1 MKRFVTMT
9 ALVALVAIAGS
20 ASAALRI
27 PQVPVLGGGLQGYL
41 NGQGESI
48 NVLTD
53 QNAAQRWAA
62 TVSANATF
70 TIQVEL
76 AGNAASN
83 TIGIYNASA
92 VAPAL
97 YQVFPGAATSGWFA
111 TVSFRSAPTRAIVNL
126 LDASATL
133 QGNTVYLG
141 ADKTDFGYYLQ
152 GPGGLFYSQDARNAG
167 GVAQA
172 LTFAGTGINSGQWWQ
187 AWEDLAIGGGSD
199 QDYDDCVLFLESVNP
214 TPVNK
219 TTWGSLKSRFR

>member
-133 QGNTVYLG
+133 QGQTIHLG
-141 ADKTDFGYYLQ
+141 ADKTDFGYYLS
-152 GPGGLFYSQDARNAG
+152 GPGGTFYSQDARNAG

-172 LTFAGTGINSGQWWQ
+172 LTYAGTGINSGQWWQ
-187 AWEDLAIGGGSD
+187 AWEDLAVGGGSD